1 MTGIIRDWRKPY
13 DASTLISFREVS
25 EWGDARIVAVHNNLS
40 IFSPTLTVSESII
53 RYVESYNNEASVDII
68 IKNCD
73 DEQQMNFRKLIDDI
87 DNLLR
92 EHIVLFPDAIRHFSL
107 DSQQAGS
114 LMQRQFNRF
123 FDDFYDDPTN
133 QYIMRCKAKL
143 FKDIPVCD
151 FYGRRVPNI
160 RELRK
165 GQKCRVHLV
174 YNGPS
179 NKIWGP
185 FRNNWIITCVY
196 LEK

>member
-1 MTGIIRDWRKPY
+1 MTRIIRDWKKPY
-13 DASTLISFREVS
+13 DASTLLSFREVR
-25 EWGDARIVAVHNNLS
+25 EFGKAMIVAVHNNLS

-53 RYVESYNNEASVDII
+53 RYVESDNNEASVDVI
-68 IKNCD
+68 CD
-73 DEQQMNFRKLIDDI
+73 DEQQINFRKFIEDI

-92 EHIVLFPDAIRHFSL
+92 EYIVLFPDAIGHFSL
-107 DSQQAGS
+107 DSQQAGR
-114 LMQRQFNRF
+114 LMLRQFNNDR
-123 FDDFYDDPTN
+123 
-133 QYIMRCKAKL
+133 MRCKAKL

-151 FYGRRVPNI
+151 FYGRRVSNI

-185 FRNNWIITCVY
+185 FRNNWIITCIY

>member
-1 MTGIIRDWRKPY
+1 MSNIIHDWRKPY
-13 DASTLISFREVS
+13 DAATLISFREVS
-25 EWGDARIVAVHNNLS
+25 EWGEARIVATHKNLS

-53 RYVESYNNEASVDII
+53 RYTESPDSEASVDVIMPTI
-68 IKNCD
+68 QNCE
-73 DEQQMNFRKLIDDI
+73 DEYQMNFRKLIEDI

-92 EHIVLFPDAIRHFSL
+92 EHIVLFPDAIRHFAI
-107 DSQQAGS
+107 DSQQAGR

-123 FDDFYDDPTN
+123 YDDQTN
-133 QYIMRCKAKL
+133 QDIMRCKAKL
-143 FKDIPVCD
+143 FRDIPVCD
-151 FYGRRVPNI
+151 FHGRRIPNV

-185 FRNNWIITCVY
+185 FRNNWTISCLY
-196 LEK
+196 LDK